1 MKYANL
7 YLQNNV
13 RPHWACATLVQK
25 AYLALFMLWF
35 KVMMA
40 RNEAKQQYRKRSLLS
55 VALWASA
62 VGFIVRII
70 TTDVDSW
77 HALAALFMS
86 CMMLCLIAFATLWTL
101 FTAFIVLF
109 NGALSWW
116 AGRVYPTSHTEA
128 ISTVALVEDATA
140 RAAAQAYIMAFSHR
154 TVTQVTIVLSMM
166 FAAEQEVNAQ

>member
-7 YLQNNV
+7 YLDKSV
-13 RPHWACATLVQK
+13 RPHWACATFAQK

-40 RNEAKQQYRKRSLLS
+40 RNGAKQQYRKRALLS

-77 HALAALFMS
+77 HSLAALFFS

-109 NGALSWW
+109 NRALSWW
-116 AGRVYPTSHTEA
+116 ANRVYPTSHTEA
-128 ISTVALVEDATA
+128 FTTVALVEDDTA

-154 TVTQVTIVLSMM
+154 TVTQVTIALSMM
-166 FAAEQEVNAQ
+166 FAADQEANAQ

>member
-7 YLQNNV
+7 YLDKSV
-13 RPHWACATLVQK
+13 RPHWACATLAQK

-40 RNEAKQQYRKRSLLS
+40 RNGAKQQYRKRALLS

-62 VGFIVRII
+62 VGFIVRLI
-70 TTDVDSW
+70 TTDVGSW
-77 HALAALFMS
+77 HSLAALLLS

-109 NGALSWW
+109 NRVLSWW
-116 AGRVYPTSHTEA
+116 ADRVYPTSHTEA
-128 ISTVALVEDATA
+128 LTTVALVEDDTA

-166 FAAEQEVNAQ
+166 FAADQGANAQ